1 MPRSTSVVLAA
12 LAALA
17 LDRKLSPDARP
28 RTADHHR
35 QPGSSGRFNL
45 RRGFRAPCRIAGIG
59 SLLLLA
65 ASLPAAETKLTKS
78 VWEAVLGPR
87 LGWSVAISGVA
98 VAADWLIAGAP
109 GYDGVGY
116 HELDMGALAVFEL
129 GVDGWA
135 SNRDWLLLWDDSWMG
150 SMRVASLGHSVSMW
164 GDRALAGAPY
174 CDHATPSTL
183 GENIGAFQIWTR
195 DDPDWSRH
203 QSYGRE
209 AGDTLGYSVSIQGM
223 TVGLGVP
230 HAEVAAGHYGAVSV
244 QTLSGGYWNESALL
258 AAPDAGEGF
267 GLSVSVWSDRIAVG
281 APNDDETATNGGA
294 VYVFRNS
301 GGTWSFE
308 QKLTASDVATDDIFG
323 AAVSMSGNYLAVGAP
338 NKNSGRGRVY
348 VFQLSSGVWSQ
359 VANLSAHDGGASDA
373 FGGAVALFDPRLVVG
388 AQWDDENGAESG
400 AIYGF
405 RRLAGGYTEVG
416 KRNAGDG
423 LAGDEYGFS
432 VSLYQSDLAVGAPYA
447 TVGDDYQAGAAYVY
461 GWSDLEGH
469 LFSDGFERG
478 NESRW
483 SASTL

>member
-1 MPRSTSVVLAA
+1 MPHWRSGPRRA
-12 LAALA
+12 L
-17 LDRKLSPDARP
+17 
-28 RTADHHR
+28 
-35 QPGSSGRFNL
+35 NL
-45 RRGFRAPCRIAGIG
+45 RRRFRVSGRMAGIA
-59 SLLLLA
+59 SFLLLA
-65 ASLPAAETKLTKS
+65 ASLRAAETKLTKPA
-78 VWEAVLGPR
+78 WEGALGPR

-98 VAADWLIAGAP
+98 VESDRVIVGAP

-116 HELDMGALAVFEL
+116 HELDMGAYAIFERGAGGWTSTSWYFLWEHPEL
-129 GVDGWA
+129 G
-135 SNRDWLLLWDDSWMG
+135 SKRT
-150 SMRVASLGHSVSMW
+150 ASLGYAVAMW
-164 GDRALAGAPY
+164 GDHSIAGAPW
-174 CDHATPSTL
+174 CDYDGIGHIFENAGLFQELTRLDPPYWTQYL
-183 GENIGAFQIWTR
+183 GWGE
-195 DDPDWSRH
+195 
-203 QSYGRE
+203 E
-209 AGDTLGYSVSIQGM
+209 AGGTLGYAVSIQGL
-223 TVGLGVP
+223 TAGVGVP
-230 HAEVAAGHYGAVSV
+230 YAFVAAGHYGAVSV
-244 QTLSGGYWNESALL
+244 RTPSGEFWNESARLV
-258 AAPDAGEGF
+258 APDAGKGF
-267 GLSVSVWSDRIAVG
+267 GLSVAVWSDRIAVG

-308 QKLTASDVATDDIFG
+308 QKLTASDAATDDLLG
-323 AAVSMSGNYLAVGAP
+323 TAVAMSGNYLAVGAP
-338 NKNSGRGRVY
+338 GKNSFRGRVY
-348 VFQLSSGVWSQ
+348 VYQLSAGVWSQ

-478 NESRW
+478 DDSRW

>member
-1 MPRSTSVVLAA
+1 M
-12 LAALA
+12 
-17 LDRKLSPDARP
+17 
-28 RTADHHR
+28 H
-35 QPGSSGRFNL
+35 L
-45 RRGFRAPCRIAGIG
+45 RRGFRAPCRIVGIA

-65 ASLPAAETKLTKS
+65 ASLQAAETKLTMVVPS
-78 VWEAVLGPR
+78 FALGSR
-87 LGWSVAISGVA
+87 MGWSVAISGAA
-98 VAADWLIAGAP
+98 VAGDRLVVGAP
-109 GYDGVGY
+109 GYDGSGY
-116 HELDMGALAVFEL
+116 DELDMGGIMIFEL
-129 GVDGWA
+129 GAAGWVPLE
-135 SNRDWLLLWDDSWMG
+135 DWWFTLWEDSG
-150 SMRVASLGHSVSMW
+150 QVNKRIASLGHSVSMW
-164 GDRALAGAPY
+164 GDYALAGAPY
-174 CDHATPSTL
+174 CDHKL
-183 GENIGAFQIWTR
+183 GAEWQADAGAFQVWTHVE
-195 DDPDWSRH
+195 PDWGRL
-203 QSYGRE
+203 QGYGME
-209 AGDTLGYSVSIQGM
+209 AGDTLGSSVSIQGS
-223 TVGLGVP
+223 TAGVGVP
-230 HAEVAAGHYGAVSV
+230 FAFVAAGHHGAVSV
-244 QTLSGGYWNESALL
+244 RTPSGGWWNESAQLV
-258 AAPDAGEGF
+258 APDAGKGF

-281 APNDDETATNGGA
+281 APNDDATATNGGA

-308 QKLTASDVATDDIFG
+308 QKLTASDVATDDLFG
-323 AAVSMSGNYLAVGAP
+323 TAVAMSGNYLAVGAP
-338 NKNSGRGRVY
+338 GKNSFRGRVY
-348 VFQLSSGVWSQ
+348 VYQLSAGVWSQ

-373 FGGAVALFDPRLVVG
+373 FGAAVALFDPRLVVG

-478 NESRW
+478 NDSRW